1 MENEEMR
8 NEMENNEVRETEETP
23 EVSGGID
30 RGTIALATLMG
41 AAGIGGFLL
50 KAGYDKFGKPIVA
63 KAKAKWSARKKRK
76 EENKKAGE
84 PVDVDF
90 VDLDEVPDKTDDGKE
105 EEQ

>member
-8 NEMENNEVRETEETP
+8 NEMENNEVLETEETP

-76 EENKKAGE
+76 EEKKDE
-84 PVDVDF
+84 PVDVEY
-90 VDLDEVPDKTDDGKE
+90 VDLDEDPESNDGKE

>member
-76 EENKKAGE
+76 EEKKDE
-84 PVDVDF
+84 PVDVEY
-90 VDLDEVPDKTDDGKE
+90 VDLDEDPESNDGKE

>member
-50 KAGYDKFGKPIVA
+50 KAGYDRFGKPIVG
-63 KAKAKWSARKKRK
+63 KAKAKWEGRKKRK
-76 EENKKAGE
+76 EEKKEKEE
-84 PVDVDF
+84 PVDVEY
-90 VDLDEVPDKTDDGKE
+90 VDLDEDPESNDGKE

>member
-1 MENEEMR
+1 MDNEMMNEEMT
-8 NEMENNEVRETEETP
+8 NNEVQAEETTG
-23 EVSGGID
+23 VSNGVD

-50 KAGYDKFGKPIVA
+50 KVGYDKFGKPIVGKV
-63 KAKAKWSARKKRK
+63 KAKMDSRKKRK

-90 VDLDEVPDKTDDGKE
+90 VDVDEVPDKTDDGKE